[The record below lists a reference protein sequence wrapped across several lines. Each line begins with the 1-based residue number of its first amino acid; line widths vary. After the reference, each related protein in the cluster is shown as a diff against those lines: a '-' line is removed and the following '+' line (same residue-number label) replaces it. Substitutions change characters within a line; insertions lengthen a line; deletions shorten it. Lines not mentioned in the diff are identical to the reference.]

1 MISDVFI
8 ERPRFALVISI
19 VLTLAGA
26 LAVKTLPITQYPQ
39 VTPPQVSVRARYP
52 GASASDL
59 ANTVAIPLEEE
70 VNGVDD
76 MLYMASD
83 CDDSGNYNLTVTF
96 EIGTNLDLDM
106 VKVQNR
112 VQQAVPRLPEEVTK
126 QGVSVYTRSSD
137 MLGFLVLRSPNGTY
151 DRLALS
157 DYIYN
162 HIKNVLAR
170 VPGVGSVDVYGPKR
184 SMRVWLDAE
193 RLSAL
198 GLGGE
203 AVIAAIQN
211 QNRQAALGS
220 VGAAPNPGE
229 IKQVLTLQTQGRLN
243 QPEDFQEIIVCT
255 RTGGGEAQDG

>member
-39 VTPPQVSVRARYP
+39 VTPPQVSVRARFP
-52 GASASDL
+52 GANANDL

-112 VQQAVPRLPEEVTK
+112 VQQATPRLPEEVTK

-137 MLGFLVLRSPNGTY
+137 ML
-151 DRLALS
+151 
-157 DYIYN
+157 
-162 HIKNVLAR
+162 
-170 VPGVGSVDVYGPKR
+170 
-184 SMRVWLDAE
+184 
-193 RLSAL
+193 
-198 GLGGE
+198 
-203 AVIAAIQN
+203 
-211 QNRQAALGS
+211 
-220 VGAAPNPGE
+220 
-229 IKQVLTLQTQGRLN
+229 
-243 QPEDFQEIIVCT
+243 
-255 RTGGGEAQDG
+255 

>member
-39 VTPPQVSVRARYP
+39 VTPPQVSVRTRYP
-52 GASASDL
+52 GANANDL

-76 MLYMASD
+76 MLYMSSD
-83 CDDSGNYNLTVTF
+83 CDDSGNYNMTVTF

-112 VQQAVPRLPEEVTK
+112 VQQATPRLPEEVTK

-137 MLGFLVLRSPNGTY
+137 MLGFLTLPIAVRAGMT
-151 DRLALS
+151 ALKYPE
-157 DYIYN
+157 DMQKLVPAMGQNVIV
-162 HIKNVLAR
+162 VLATDFLLA
-170 VPGVGSVDVYGPKR
+170 VGLVLELIFSV
-184 SMRVWLDAE
+184 
-193 RLSAL
+193 
-198 GLGGE
+198 
-203 AVIAAIQN
+203 
-211 QNRQAALGS
+211 
-220 VGAAPNPGE
+220 
-229 IKQVLTLQTQGRLN
+229 
-243 QPEDFQEIIVCT
+243 
-255 RTGGGEAQDG
+255 